1 MPKTSMEYQ
10 YYRKLC
16 GTYEAF
22 TYTYLGSE
30 LVWDSSEEG
39 FKVMI
44 THFKKARAIYNLVG
58 MPEMAKEMDTA
69 VSVLTANKQSKATK
83 EGISSTDVIH
93 HLKSVYKQSINNH
106 GIDSEATIRLG
117 LAYARVLWDENCRI
131 EAERL
136 VTKLATISRRVHGPD
151 HKVTVEAD
159 ELVNNYME
167 RQVFVLPDN
176 KQFQALQ
183 YENDGEICVV
193 QGPITEPRNT
203 EDENIYHIA
212 NNLVIPMEGFAVVC
226 HGLVSAP
233 HLNGE
238 LGEVRGDVKHD
249 DTEIR
254 LAVHFETKVTN

>member
-1 MPKTSMEYQ
+1 
-10 YYRKLC
+10 
-16 GTYEAF
+16 
-22 TYTYLGSE
+22 
-30 LVWDSSEEG
+30 
-39 FKVMI
+39 MI

-106 GIDSEATIRLG
+106 GIDSEATIQLG

-167 RQVFVLPDN
+167 RQVFVLPETN
-176 KQFQALQ
+176 NFRLCNTKMMEKSVSSKALLQ
-183 YENDGEICVV
+183 S
-193 QGPITEPRNT
+193 QGIRRTR
-203 EDENIYHIA
+203 IYII
-212 NNLVIPMEGFAVVC
+212 LQII
-226 HGLVSAP
+226 S
-233 HLNGE
+233 
-238 LGEVRGDVKHD
+238 
-249 DTEIR
+249 
-254 LAVHFETKVTN
+254 